1 MSSLA
6 QQLKKIGTAD
16 VTKGS
21 EKAARHRS
29 SFLFDSKQAA
39 DYDIDTIFSIGA
51 NGISELKQ
59 LDPKFGAFEKT
70 LFSESMKNVDR
81 VLQSKEDNAKLDESI
96 TLFLRQLSP
105 YFLVKP
111 AGKALEW
118 LIRRFRINEFNI
130 DAILHAILPY
140 HETALFVTMVS
151 ILQIQES
158 SRWMFLRPIR
168 KSKQPL
174 ERSLLIQYMLKDRSL
189 VEFVCETVLEAVSR
203 QTSFKTLVSFYVAVM
218 LQYIASLPVI
228 TDEVLV
234 TIFPYILE
242 GLRAKGYPEYQIA
255 SYMIISQIS
264 ERATLTYEVLTSL
277 FTTMSSNYANTYQM
291 LLCIVHVCQTQET
304 MEEFPEKAFKNL
316 SRIQGIETVILSIL
330 EKYSAQR
337 FIYPFLVALAK
348 HSAKHPNYARVL
360 NVVLK
365 GEQLPTS
372 VINGVCSA
380 VLELYLSELKQDNKA
395 EANEDT
401 VSILRVLHENYSKDL
416 DAVLQKQLEE
426 TKGDQH
432 SQTNNQ
438 LYSFISKVFHG
449 TRHQPLKESNTTLF
463 LSVNHADASVRLLAV
478 KKLGEILKEK
488 NSELA
493 NVDNEDTF
501 VKDTLLARLQDDDDR
516 IVQQVLGMDKLK
528 DFVSAQDLLA
538 GLVTVITS
546 TSSTRGTRRHCL
558 VYMLTDFLASNKDLK
573 DQVLAVVLGHLLIIK
588 DFHKA
593 SIALISKIATS
604 ELKKEHLLKNLA
616 SSIKELVKDEA
627 NAGNG
632 TLMAAADVSLITTL
646 AANLI
651 SNDSLARGMDFYLQG
666 LKSSN
671 NSFRLL
677 SIFVITKA
685 VHQLQGEQQIKAV
698 SLYLPALLQ
707 ALKSHTSSAK
717 ALKAE
722 AKHGM
727 PAAELLS
734 QITTKSWVPSMEVS
748 AIHFSLM
755 SVISDLH
762 KPKATTHWL
771 SNEESSDY
779 ATILVSLYKTFVGT
793 VNMGPFEPM
802 VQIMFESHLPTDS
815 IEFLCNQWTDASSSP
830 LVRMRSLQIASAN
843 LHAFASQSSSDAP
856 DFQVVVPTLMLA
868 LDNPVKAMRETAVV
882 CLSTIA
888 SIYPKVKTS
897 GKKGKTMATDIFKFD
912 SFYGKATEQL
922 EFLMPEQISTFVSQ
936 LLKSREEFVTD
947 SSYLTKYLSENLN
960 AAAGDSK
967 VATSAKDSLV
977 SFLLSHALAIQRPS
991 TRVELLQLLDDIHT
1005 PTKLKMLL
1013 PLIDGLVHTTFV
1025 GQTMDD
1031 INTDLAR
1038 YLVHCFSPETSTLLE
1053 GKSGKYRNA
1062 FLQLLKL
1069 DSSASTNTDTEES
1082 SSSFRR
1088 LALGQLNDKF
1098 FRGLSAG
1105 LQSDIFVVL
1114 IDLATNAPQETVRV
1128 VKQVLHD
1135 IPLSSILVIS
1145 ELATI
1150 QMSLVQGTMV
1160 DEEGHAKRQRKSTA
1174 DPSAPN
1180 AVVESLHRLVTVLEL
1195 LEYKEIAETDKLVVP
1210 LFELLSTIMNSD
1222 LNNTPVSMEY
1232 INQLLLS
1239 SLTTFVRQGELG
1251 VNAGKLDENMLRV
1264 DLVVNCIRATGN
1276 PQTHNQALL
1285 LMAAIASLYPEKV
1298 LHNIMPV
1305 FTFMGANVLRQDDN
1319 YSFHVI
1325 QQTLEKIIPPLVNAH
1340 RRQSDE
1346 TKSLVMQVRPII
1358 KVFVDA
1364 LFHIPKH
1371 RRLRLFSVLIST
1383 LGEEEFLH
1391 AVICL
1396 IIEKYTERASKG
1408 NQTEADSLSEFA
1420 LTLSN
1425 QFSAIVQMKA
1435 VIALLDVIQTLPME
1449 KDADV
1454 EMEEYLF
1461 DISAH
1466 NNKQIRQFKLSVLTY
1481 SSSVLTAKS
1490 FLSKILTQANV
1501 DASAE
1506 AVLESYYLQMA
1517 ERLLILVG
1525 SFSGF
1530 VNVLINRKEQSA
1542 VVVKFWRG
1550 IVKVTY
1556 DVLDKVHILLSLP
1569 SFVKIMVALF
1579 EHKDATIR
1587 RKAMV
1592 LFNQKISN
1600 VPGSPIAVPAVYQ
1613 DMVVSVA
1620 ANLKQVVELDEVEG
1634 ASAEEVAINKQTAL
1648 MCISTIVRQFGQ
1660 SHTAEIS
1667 KIIPVITGSSGLLH
1681 PNEQVKASCLV
1692 CLTFMCQE
1700 LGVRVVPFFPK
1711 FMPTVLS
1718 ILTSTLVSANPAEA
1732 VDSEVDAKKSTKY
1745 TNSVLLQL
1753 AVVSHLE
1760 TLVKTLPQFV
1770 SPYVTQIL
1778 SGTLHPVLAGY
1789 EGSDASK
1796 LQILDKNKMLLTEM
1810 AHHITP
1816 RILLPPMLGYYETAV
1831 KDGKDSLLALFDLV
1845 SQTINAM
1852 PRDVIAVNYKQ
1863 IFKFFLGA
1871 FDFRRAYG
1879 HRDQK
1884 HSKSV
1889 AAIEEAVIQA
1899 FMQLVMKLN
1908 ETLFKPLFLKTLDWA
1923 TTELQVAKAGFQDMQ
1938 DRLIFFYKLMN
1949 SLLETLKSIV
1959 TPYYGYVV
1967 DNVIEALTGYAKK
1980 SNSSYEEDDDAT
1992 KSREMDELWPWMVSS
2007 LQKCFLHDNDG
2018 LWNADRFE
2026 KLLHPLVNQLLV
2038 TSSVAPE
2045 KATSAWQVYENR
2057 MEQWLVPC
2065 LGQLAVTLSNDALW
2079 KPLNYQ
2085 VLLKTREDSREIR
2098 LSALKVLQEFY
2109 KRLGEEFLILLPET
2123 IPFLAELME
2132 DDDHEV
2138 EALTQQVIAEIEVY
2152 LGGSLQKYF
2161 H

>member
-242 GLRAKGYPEYQIA
+242 GLKAKGYPEYQIA

-291 LLCIVHVCQTQET
+291 LLCVVHVCQTQET

-316 SRIQGIETVILSIL
+316 SRIQGIETVVLSIL

-380 VLELYLSELKQDNKA
+380 VLGLYLSELKQDDKA

-426 TKGDQH
+426 TKEDQH

-449 TRHQPLKESNTTLF
+449 TRHQPLKEFNTTLF

-488 NSELA
+488 SSELA

-573 DQVLAVVLGHLLIIK
+573 DHVLAVVLGHLLI
-588 DFHKA
+588 
-593 SIALISKIATS
+593 
-604 ELKKEHLLKNLA
+604 
-616 SSIKELVKDEA
+616 
-627 NAGNG
+627 
-632 TLMAAADVSLITTL
+632 
-646 AANLI
+646 
-651 SNDSLARGMDFYLQG
+651 
-666 LKSSN
+666 
-671 NSFRLL
+671 
-677 SIFVITKA
+677 
-685 VHQLQGEQQIKAV
+685 
-698 SLYLPALLQ
+698 

-762 KPKATTHWL
+762 KPKTTTHWL

-802 VQIMFESHLPTDS
+802 VQIMFETHLPTDS
-815 IEFLCNQWTDASSSP
+815 IEFLCNQWSDVSSSP
-830 LVRMRSLQIASAN
+830 LVRVRSLQIASAN
-843 LHAFASQSSSDAP
+843 LHAFAAQSSSDAP

-868 LDNPVKAMRETAVV
+868 LANPVKAMRETAVV

-922 EFLMPEQISTFVSQ
+922 EFLMPEQISIFVSQ

-977 SFLLSHALAIQRPS
+977 SFLLSHTLAIQRPS

-1013 PLIDGLVHTTFV
+1013 PLIDSLVHTTFV

-1038 YLVHCFSPETSTLLE
+1038 YLVHCFSPETSALLE

-1088 LALGQLNDKF
+1088 LALGQLNVKF
-1098 FRGLSAG
+1098 FGGLSAS

-1128 VKQVLHD
+1128 VKQVLRD

-1160 DEEGHAKRQRKSTA
+1160 DEEGHAKRQRKSAA

-1222 LNNTPVSMEY
+1222 LNSTPVSMEY

-1239 SLTTFVRQGELG
+1239 SLTTFVRQGEFG

-1461 DISAH
+1461 DI
-1466 NNKQIRQFKLSVLTY
+1466 
-1481 SSSVLTAKS
+1481 
-1490 FLSKILTQANV
+1490 
-1501 DASAE
+1501 
-1506 AVLESYYLQMA
+1506 
-1517 ERLLILVG
+1517 
-1525 SFSGF
+1525 
-1530 VNVLINRKEQSA
+1530 
-1542 VVVKFWRG
+1542 
-1550 IVKVTY
+1550 
-1556 DVLDKVHILLSLP
+1556 
-1569 SFVKIMVALF
+1569 
-1579 EHKDATIR
+1579 
-1587 RKAMV
+1587 
-1592 LFNQKISN
+1592 
-1600 VPGSPIAVPAVYQ
+1600 
-1613 DMVVSVA
+1613 
-1620 ANLKQVVELDEVEG
+1620 
-1634 ASAEEVAINKQTAL
+1634 
-1648 MCISTIVRQFGQ
+1648 
-1660 SHTAEIS
+1660 
-1667 KIIPVITGSSGLLH
+1667 
-1681 PNEQVKASCLV
+1681 
-1692 CLTFMCQE
+1692 
-1700 LGVRVVPFFPK
+1700 
-1711 FMPTVLS
+1711 
-1718 ILTSTLVSANPAEA
+1718 
-1732 VDSEVDAKKSTKY
+1732 
-1745 TNSVLLQL
+1745 
-1753 AVVSHLE
+1753 
-1760 TLVKTLPQFV
+1760 
-1770 SPYVTQIL
+1770 
-1778 SGTLHPVLAGY
+1778 
-1789 EGSDASK
+1789 
-1796 LQILDKNKMLLTEM
+1796 
-1810 AHHITP
+1810 
-1816 RILLPPMLGYYETAV
+1816 
-1831 KDGKDSLLALFDLV
+1831 
-1845 SQTINAM
+1845 
-1852 PRDVIAVNYKQ
+1852 
-1863 IFKFFLGA
+1863 
-1871 FDFRRAYG
+1871 
-1879 HRDQK
+1879 
-1884 HSKSV
+1884 
-1889 AAIEEAVIQA
+1889 
-1899 FMQLVMKLN
+1899 
-1908 ETLFKPLFLKTLDWA
+1908 
-1923 TTELQVAKAGFQDMQ
+1923 
-1938 DRLIFFYKLMN
+1938 
-1949 SLLETLKSIV
+1949 
-1959 TPYYGYVV
+1959 
-1967 DNVIEALTGYAKK
+1967 
-1980 SNSSYEEDDDAT
+1980 
-1992 KSREMDELWPWMVSS
+1992 
-2007 LQKCFLHDNDG
+2007 
-2018 LWNADRFE
+2018 
-2026 KLLHPLVNQLLV
+2026 
-2038 TSSVAPE
+2038 
-2045 KATSAWQVYENR
+2045 
-2057 MEQWLVPC
+2057 
-2065 LGQLAVTLSNDALW
+2065 
-2079 KPLNYQ
+2079 
-2085 VLLKTREDSREIR
+2085 
-2098 LSALKVLQEFY
+2098 
-2109 KRLGEEFLILLPET
+2109 
-2123 IPFLAELME
+2123 
-2132 DDDHEV
+2132 
-2138 EALTQQVIAEIEVY
+2138 
-2152 LGGSLQKYF
+2152 
-2161 H
+2161 